1 MQRTNAFTRA
11 AVLDKVSKQG
21 SIQAPGVQRV
31 GGAQAAAPPT
41 ASFESQVQQAVGG
54 TGRKLLQAGCLFSG
68 QIGAFKLSNF
78 DVRCALRVVR
88 ATLLS
93 FADVHRARCCS
104 CALVRSGLRAFVA
117 HVYLRCNLCLV

>member
-1 MQRTNAFTRA
+1 LHAVTQRADAFARA
-11 AVLDKVSKQG
+11 AVLDRVSKQG

-54 TGRKLLQAGCLFSG
+54 TGRKLLQGPACLFSG

-78 DVRCALRVVR
+78 DVRV
-88 ATLLS
+88 
-93 FADVHRARCCS
+93 
-104 CALVRSGLRAFVA
+104 
-117 HVYLRCNLCLV
+117 LCVLCVLPC